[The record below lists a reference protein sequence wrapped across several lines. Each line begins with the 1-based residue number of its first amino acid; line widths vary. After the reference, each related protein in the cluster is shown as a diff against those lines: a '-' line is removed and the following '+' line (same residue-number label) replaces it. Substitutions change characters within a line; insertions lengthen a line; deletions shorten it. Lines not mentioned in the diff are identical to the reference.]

1 MRLCDRPYFRFLFY
15 CEQINNNKTRYQGR
29 RFANCRFLLRSP
41 VKQLQGGRK
50 FYFKVVAHSRSA
62 HAESETVLYEVPE
75 HVQQKAITAA
85 LVGGLLLLIV
95 SIILSI
101 CTVKICNKRK
111 RRKQEKGQSR
121 GGCC

>member
-1 MRLCDRPYFRFLFY
+1 MHYNSITFTISSNRAYLP
-15 CEQINNNKTRYQGR
+15 
-29 RFANCRFLLRSP
+29 RST

-50 FYFKVVAHSRSA
+50 YYFKVVAFSRSGSTA
-62 HAESETVLYEVPE
+62 SDEVMYEVPE
-75 HVQQKAITAA
+75 HVQKKAITAA

-111 RRKQEKGQSR
+111 RRKQEKGQESGER
-121 GGCC
+121 C